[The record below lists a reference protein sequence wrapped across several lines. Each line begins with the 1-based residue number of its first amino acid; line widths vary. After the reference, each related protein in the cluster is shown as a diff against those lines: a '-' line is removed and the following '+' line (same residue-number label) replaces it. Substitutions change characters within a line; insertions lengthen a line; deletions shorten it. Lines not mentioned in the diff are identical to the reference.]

1 MIAFINFIISIL
13 QFRIFFEI
21 ILRGLRYFN
30 AFLVIFMQIVI
41 SFIRVRHFLQFMFIG
56 FELLY
61 LAIIDDYCL
70 LSIQN

>member
-1 MIAFINFIISIL
+1 VIAFINFIISIL

-61 LAIIDDYCL
+61 LIIIGDYCL